1 MTRLEGFVVELLV
14 TGLSEMTLGS
24 RREQISSLR
33 RCSNHLHPGPGQLPH
48 WEKARESQSLQQRP
62 PRPSIWQSVNWERK
76 ESTRSHFRL
85 ELCRDGHVWTMNAR
99 VSGSARCVSNW
110 RDFYD
115 CSWTHCLFICTL
127 GFMYILFC
135 VSVYVFYVFMHIS
148 YFRFLFTSL
157 IYLDVFSLFIYLF
170 IFLLLHT
177 CICKTFIKWLL
188 HSIQCDT
195 LALQITCTEV
205 CSSRFKS
212 EP

>member
-62 PRPSIWQSVNWERK
+62 PRPSIWQPVNWERK

-99 VSGSARCVSNW
+99 MSGSARCVSNW
-110 RDFYD
+110 RDLYD

-157 IYLDVFSLFIYLF
+157 IYLDVFSFFLYFFFCYTHLYL
-170 IFLLLHT
+170 
-177 CICKTFIKWLL
+177 
-188 HSIQCDT
+188 
-195 LALQITCTEV
+195 
-205 CSSRFKS
+205 
-212 EP
+212 

>member
-85 ELCRDGHVWTMNAR
+85 ELCRDGHVWTMMLECP
-99 VSGSARCVSNW
+99 VLLVVCPTEGIFMIVLEHIVYLYVHWVLCI
-110 RDFYD
+110 FYFA
-115 CSWTHCLFICTL
+115 CLFMC
-127 GFMYILFC
+127 FMCLC
-135 VSVYVFYVFMHIS
+135 
-148 YFRFLFTSL
+148 
-157 IYLDVFSLFIYLF
+157 
-170 IFLLLHT
+170 IFLILDFCLLLWY
-177 CICKTFIKWLL
+177 I
-188 HSIQCDT
+188 
-195 LALQITCTEV
+195 
-205 CSSRFKS
+205 
-212 EP
+212 